1 MSCNGLNQLDATDLY
16 CPDWSLPVRR
26 FLNDVPIGERAHI
39 VTKEKRAGARLK
51 LICASYDWCLEGPIL
66 EDGLIHFLITK

>member
-1 MSCNGLNQLDATDLY
+1 MSIDGLNQLDATELY

-26 FLNDVPIGERAHI
+26 FLNDVPEGEKAHI
-39 VTKEKRAGARLK
+39 VTKESRAEARLK
-51 LICASYDWCLEGPIL
+51 FICASYGWLLQGPIL